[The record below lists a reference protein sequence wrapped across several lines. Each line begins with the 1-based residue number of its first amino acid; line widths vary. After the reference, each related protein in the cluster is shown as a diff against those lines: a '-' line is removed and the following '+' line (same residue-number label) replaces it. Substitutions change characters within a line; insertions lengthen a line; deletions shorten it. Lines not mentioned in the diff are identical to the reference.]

1 MRWRDPPHFL
11 LEVEIMAFYLGV
23 DMGTSSI
30 KATLT
35 DEEGRIVQNI
45 KVPSEIINP
54 REGFFEVDP
63 MKTWW
68 GGFLKVCT
76 AIGGTVNLH
85 EIDGICIS
93 SVCGSFVPVDKDL
106 EPLYNAVLYGIDRR
120 SESQVRKMNNSFEE
134 YMASAMGGSFT
145 THSILPKILWFR
157 ENLPDIYSRTASF
170 VESNNFVSSRL
181 TGKVKWDYPTAAGG
195 KLVDFNTL
203 GLPYKVM
210 EKYSLDP
217 EKIPPFDW
225 PVKELGKVTEKA
237 ASVTGLRAGTPVVL
251 GACDINAEAMSVRA
265 VHPGELTAVFGSTLS
280 ILLTTD
286 RYVQPEGFVSGM
298 SLLEN
303 TYRIGA
309 ATSSGGRFLEWF
321 RNNVARSEGA
331 ETRNA
336 SEPTGI
342 LVIPYIDGARTPF
355 NDPYATS
362 AILGITS
369 GHSAE
374 DIHTAA
380 LESLG
385 YELTLLFDR
394 MSEAYP
400 LPDVIQVTG
409 GLSNDPELMRRVADI
424 TGKTLMVHRGID
436 ASFGDA
442 LLAMLGRVSLKDL
455 YRKKG
460 LLDLEKG
467 RECISPDPSL
477 SAKYE
482 PLKRRYCRLCRAYM
496 MEEAKLRDRG

>member
-1 MRWRDPPHFL
+1 MRWRDPPHFF
-11 LEVEIMAFYLGV
+11 LEVEIMSFYLGV

-35 DEEGRIVQNI
+35 DEEGVIVQNL
-45 KVPSEIINP
+45 KVPSEIVNP

-63 MKTWW
+63 LETWW
-68 GGFLKVCT
+68 GGFLKICST
-76 AIGGTVNLH
+76 IGEDVDLQ
-85 EIDGICIS
+85 EIEGICIS

-120 SESQVRKMNNSFEE
+120 SESQVRKMNDSFRD
-134 YMASAMGGSFT
+134 YMANSMGGDFT

-157 ENLPDIYSRTASF
+157 DNLPDIYDQTASF

-195 KLVDFNTL
+195 KLVDFRTL
-203 GLPYKVM
+203 ELPHPVM

-217 EKIPPFDW
+217 GKIPPFDW
-225 PVKELGKVTEKA
+225 PVKELGRITGKA
-237 ASVTGLRAGTPVVL
+237 ASITGLKIGTPVAL

-265 VHPGELTAVFGSTLS
+265 VQPGDLTVVFGSTMS

-286 RYVQPEGFVSGM
+286 RYVQPEGFVAGM

-321 RNNVARSEGA
+321 RANVASSEGA
-331 ETRNA
+331 GKNG
-336 SEPTGI
+336 SSKPTGI
-342 LVIPYIDGARTPF
+342 LVMPYIDGARTPF
-355 NDPYATS
+355 NDPSATS
-362 AILGITS
+362 VIAGMTS
-369 GHSAE
+369 NHSE
-374 DIHTAA
+374 GDIYRAA

-385 YELTLLFDR
+385 YELALLFDR
-394 MSEAYP
+394 MSGVYP
-400 LPDVIQVTG
+400 LPDVVQVTG
-409 GLSNDPELMRRVADI
+409 GLSNDKELMRLVSCI
-424 TGKTLMVHRGID
+424 TGKTLMIHRGID

-442 LLAMLGRVSLKDL
+442 LLAMLGRFSLNDLPGKQGLKDL
-455 YRKKG
+455 
-460 LLDLEKG
+460 ENG

-477 SAKYE
+477 INEYK
-482 PLKRRYCRLCRAYM
+482 PFRDRYCRLCNIFL
-496 MEEAKLRDRG
+496 EEAQIQDQ